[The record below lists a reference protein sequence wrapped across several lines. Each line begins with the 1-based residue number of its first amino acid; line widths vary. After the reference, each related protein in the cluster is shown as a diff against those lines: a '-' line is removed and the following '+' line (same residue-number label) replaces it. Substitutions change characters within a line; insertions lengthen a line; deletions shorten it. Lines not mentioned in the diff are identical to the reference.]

1 MKQDS
6 VDRDGRDYYA
16 WIRRTVPFGY
26 RIESIQESNARHSRV
41 AMRLVPDPQ
50 QSAMIREV
58 FERVAKGSSDT

>member
-16 WIRRTVPFGY
+16 WIRMTVPFGY
-26 RIESIQESNARHSRV
+26 RIESIQESNAHHSRG